1 MYPSNDRLIILDAD
15 GTTIDS
21 FAAIERAF
29 VRHGMSIGDLERFQQ
44 RRNLFK
50 YLGGI
55 KEFPRNLARQ
65 MRKVRRSDL
74 LLSLTEVYREEAS
87 LFPGMAGFIRSLIK
101 TDGLRVGLV
110 TRNITHEPEVTLG
123 RLFAR
128 HDLDIH
134 ELDFIRCILLK
145 EKKGPHFQEIVREYR
160 VNPARAYACGDEHG
174 DYNAALS
181 AGIRPFIGSYGFE
194 SHKRLSVKFEI
205 PEGFLSSRPEE
216 LIQRVIHALDI
227 EGPR

>member
-1 MYPSNDRLIILDAD
+1 MYSSNDRLIILDAD

-29 VRHGMSIGDLERFQQ
+29 SRHGMSVGDLERFQQ

-74 LLSLTEVYREEAS
+74 LQSLTDVYREEAS
-87 LFPGMAGFIRSLIK
+87 LFPGMADFIRSLLK
-101 TDGLRVGLV
+101 KDGLRVGLV
-110 TRNITHEPEVTLG
+110 TRNITHEPQISIS

-128 HDLDIH
+128 HGLDI
-134 ELDFIRCILLK
+134 EEFDFIRCLALK
-145 EKKGPHFQEIVREYR
+145 EKKGPHFQAIVKEYE

-205 PEGFLSSRPEE
+205 PENFLSAQPEE
-216 LIQRVIHALDI
+216 LIRRVSHTL
-227 EGPR
+227 ELP